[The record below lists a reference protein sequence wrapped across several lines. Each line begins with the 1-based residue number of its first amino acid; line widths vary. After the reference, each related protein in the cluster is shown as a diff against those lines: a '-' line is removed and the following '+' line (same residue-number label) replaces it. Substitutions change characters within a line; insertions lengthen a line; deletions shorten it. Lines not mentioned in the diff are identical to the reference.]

1 MIISA
6 QSQNIVTEK
15 RSEGFSTAN
24 FLMLISLTANVSSKH
39 VEWIL
44 AWVSLINISQSLK
57 LNLQY

>member
-15 RSEGFSTAN
+15 RSEGFSTVN
-24 FLMLISLTANVSSKH
+24 FLMLISLTVNVSSKH
-39 VEWIL
+39 IEWIL
-44 AWVSLINISQSLK
+44 AWVSLIKISQSLK

>member
-15 RSEGFSTAN
+15 HSEGFSIVN
-24 FLMLISLTANVSSKH
+24 FLKLISLTANVSSKH

-44 AWVSLINISQSLK
+44 AWVSLIKISQSLK

>member
-15 RSEGFSTAN
+15 RSERFSTAN

-44 AWVSLINISQSLK
+44 AWVSLIKISQSLK
-57 LNLQY
+57 LNLQN

>member
-6 QSQNIVTEK
+6 QSRNIVTEK

-44 AWVSLINISQSLK
+44 AWVSLIKISQSLK

>member
-24 FLMLISLTANVSSKH
+24 FPMLISLTANVSSKH

-44 AWVSLINISQSLK
+44 AWVSLIKISQSLK

>member
-24 FLMLISLTANVSSKH
+24 FFMLISLTANVSSKH

-44 AWVSLINISQSLK
+44 AWVSLIKISQSLK

>member
-24 FLMLISLTANVSSKH
+24 FLMLISLTANVSSKL

-44 AWVSLINISQSLK
+44 AWVSLIKISQSLK

>member
-1 MIISA
+1 MIIST

-44 AWVSLINISQSLK
+44 AWVSLIKISQSLK

>member
-44 AWVSLINISQSLK
+44 AWVSLIKISQSLK